1 MEVLKNGIS
10 FLVTILMKNHQ
21 NLMINY
27 DYILSKISAGSKSNI
42 FVHKLTQIVKGYF
55 NFLKEES
62 IPINGK
68 FNEIIKYNIGIITE
82 NLRVLL
88 KNYKTK
94 RNEYLISIFKK
105 IDGIPYEE
113 MDILFKKNILRIN
126 KVKGSPFAS
135 IFLEDNK
142 YFQTMPS
149 PYIKIKNVKPFS
161 LILDSDETLFHCEK
175 NIENDDEE
183 ILKLRPGII
192 PFLEE
197 VKKYYELIIFTET
210 TQEYEDLLIDTI
222 QAIEGSNIYFDYRFY
237 RQHTVIIDNGFVKD
251 LNRIGRPLDK
261 MIIVD
266 DMPHNFRL
274 QKENGIQIKAFWGKD
289 ANDNAFKELGK
300 ILVNIAKEG
309 GDLRIGIKKYKEDIL
324 NKVS

>member
-1 MEVLKNGIS
+1 
-10 FLVTILMKNHQ
+10 
-21 NLMINY
+21 
-27 DYILSKISAGSKSNI
+27 
-42 FVHKLTQIVKGYF
+42 
-55 NFLKEES
+55 
-62 IPINGK
+62 
-68 FNEIIKYNIGIITE
+68 
-82 NLRVLL
+82 
-88 KNYKTK
+88 
-94 RNEYLISIFKK
+94 
-105 IDGIPYEE
+105 